1 MSKNEEYVLGLK
13 KYIEE
18 NSEVLRREV
27 RHGLAC
33 YYSMESGTTITQAKV
48 QFYHGS
54 FADHIPGVHHALEHM
69 LFKGKNKEI
78 VSKLEHLGASINAY
92 TSVGITV
99 FTVECSSKKAF
110 DVMPIFAE
118 MFHHKDG
125 FIVDEE
131 EWKLEQ
137 TVIQSERVES
147 EADHD
152 CMAHDEVART
162 LYADGVQVNILGTE
176 DDINRITPADLVKA
190 YNDMV
195 YRENTAFILKHGVYC
210 SNMMIHVAAIL
221 NGFIPSYPTRDI
233 LNGCIFEKR
242 ELSESYG
249 ISNALKSINSIDF
262 SVYIRL
268 DADVTCPVFEVIS
281 CLITHYI
288 GRGISSPLFTK
299 VRDALG
305 GVYYCDSHSFSG
317 TTLGANIG
325 INVKIHADSPDEHI
339 RACLDILKDLRD
351 NGMTEEEFDKTK
363 NAVAYTIAKVHENGR
378 MTALSKAANLRMEKV
393 YDGLHI
399 STILENMSYGIA
411 NGIIHE
417 LLNEK
422 AKSIAMTVTYPENST
437 PLGDTVINKAQSAL
451 KSRGDEADA

>member
-1 MSKNEEYVLGLK
+1 MNNNEEYVLGLN

-18 NSEVLRREV
+18 NSEVLRRDV
-27 RHGLAC
+27 RDGLAC
-33 YYSMESGTTITQAKV
+33 YSSMEEGTTITQARV

-78 VSKLEHLGASINAY
+78 VQKLEHLGASINAY
-92 TSVGITV
+92 TSVGSTV

-110 DVMPIFAE
+110 DVMPVFAE
-118 MFHHKDG
+118 MFNHKDG
-125 FIVDEE
+125 FVVDEE
-131 EWKLEQ
+131 EWRLEQ

-152 CMAHDEVART
+152 CVAHDEVAKT

-176 DDINRITPADLVKA
+176 DDINRITTADLVKA

-195 YRENTAFILKHGVYC
+195 YRENTAFMLKHGVYC
-210 SNMMIHVAAIL
+210 TNMTIHMASL
-221 NGFIPSYPTRDI
+221 LTRFIPSYPTRDRH
-233 LNGCIFEKR
+233 NGYIFAKR
-242 ELSESYG
+242 ELTENYG
-249 ISNALKSINSIDF
+249 ISNALKSVNSIDF
-262 SVYIRL
+262 SVYLRL
-268 DADVTCPVFEVIS
+268 DADVTCPVFEIIS

-305 GVYYCDSHSFSG
+305 GVYYCDAHSFSG
-317 TTLGANIG
+317 ITLGANLG
-325 INVKIHADSPDEHI
+325 INVKIHSDNPDEHI
-339 RACLDILKDLRD
+339 NACLGILKDLKE
-351 NGMTEEEFDKTK
+351 NGMTEEEFNKTK

-378 MTALSKAANLRMEKV
+378 MNALSKAANLRMEKV
-393 YDGLHI
+393 FDGSHI
-399 STILENMSYGIA
+399 SAILENLSYGVA

-422 AKSIAMTVTYPENST
+422 VKSLAMTITYPENAN
-437 PLGDTVINKAQSAL
+437 PLGDSVLSKLQNAL
-451 KSRGDEADA
+451 NREGDEVNA